1 MNIWLIFSIAVATVA
16 VALVLAYVLKSRL
29 SDDDVWEELVDT
41 DAPAERSSDS
51 RPSSDSHPSAPDR
64 EPHFV
69 RGEPLT
75 PSLPVESSGLHRD
88 VDLRRSTRIEHPVL
102 LTVLGTNR
110 RGESFQ
116 EKTSA
121 VSLNLHG
128 CRYSSRH
135 DYPLE
140 GWVTLQVTGT
150 DGGNSPTIRAR
161 VRSIVSAQTPRELC
175 QVGVELETPG
185 NFWGIPTP
193 PEDWQRILGMGK
205 SSSGMASSAAVAQDS
220 SEEEESL
227 FETPTVITERRAE
240 VTVFPG
246 PSTPPPA
253 ETSASKETAVQK
265 TERVVLTPDQLLL
278 ALQGKLQQA
287 ADRAVQTAI
296 AAHIDESVRNALAKI
311 DDGWK
316 SNLRH
321 TEEFSTSRL
330 SEMQNRWEK
339 ELVLYR
345 SRAEE
350 TSRRLETQAAA
361 TQRSLVEAQKV
372 AEHLKS
378 EVEPE
383 LYARLNQTVTKA
395 NSDFD
400 SHAAQV
406 SERHLATL
414 AQSALTAAREARAK
428 LDESAAE
435 IRSLLGSAPAPG
447 VAEERIAAIINSSR
461 EQTLHRMEERLGE
474 VSRQFEQQ
482 QEAARRRADELNQRL
497 ENFAAVLREAQAQHV
512 QAFSEIRPLLAA
524 ANNGV
529 SQEALNSGI
538 HSAREQ
544 LHNHLEWRLGEFS
557 GRHDQLTEVTHQ
569 LFEELSQRL
578 TALTNETR
586 EARSQQEHHVGEI
599 RALASNAAGG
609 VSQERLDRLLNSARE
624 QLLNHFEVR
633 AGELASSLDEHNKL
647 SRQRSDELAHR
658 LDRFAAET
666 RAQIEE
672 SKRLAERTAARELQ
686 AEDLAS
692 MEQSADRATREFENT
707 AARVADRQLI
717 RLSEQKQALAR
728 EAALELEAR
737 ASEAR
742 ALLEK
747 AANGTLEEFRRR
759 LETQID
765 LITAE
770 ATERVTTT
778 LSSLDKESRAAIDA
792 RRRAV
797 ENEVAKAAEQ
807 SATEFRSGIKAFL
820 YSCLVAAVSAVD
832 QHAQN
837 TLAGL
842 DKDPAAP
849 LLDTPANLSKADGL
863 SSAANASASSND
875 RRG

>member
-41 DAPAERSSDS
+41 DAPAESSSDS

-185 NFWGIPTP
+185 NFWGIPAP
-193 PEDWQRILGMGK
+193 PEDWQRILGM
-205 SSSGMASSAAVAQDS
+205 SSGMASSAAVAQDS

-672 SKRLAERTAARELQ
+672 SKRLAERTASRELQ

-717 RLSEQKQALAR
+717 RLTEQKQALAR